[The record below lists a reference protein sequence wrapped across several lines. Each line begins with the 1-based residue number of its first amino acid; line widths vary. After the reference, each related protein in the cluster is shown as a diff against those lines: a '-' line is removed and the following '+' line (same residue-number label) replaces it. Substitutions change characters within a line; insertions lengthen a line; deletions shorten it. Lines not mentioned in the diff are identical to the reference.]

1 MSERMAAH
9 SHPLPGC
16 NEKRVGRVN
25 LQMTSLKRKSFR
37 FLAYRFDI
45 VVVREQLLVPQ
56 GETFITRQFF
66 VALLL
71 LSPEALTVITLKKYF

>member
-1 MSERMAAH
+1 MAAH
-9 SHPLPGC
+9 SHPLLGC
-16 NEKRVGRVN
+16 SEKRVGRVN
-25 LQMTSLKRKSFR
+25 LKMKSLKRESFS

-45 VVVREQLLVPQ
+45 LVVWEQLLVAQ

-71 LSPEALTVITLKKYF
+71 LCPEAWT